1 MNYPH
6 APMELE
12 VRHLRLVSE
21 IAALGSVTRA
31 AERLHLTQSAISH
44 QLRDIESRLGTA
56 LFYRMGKR
64 MVVTPAG
71 ERVLRSATSILDD
84 LRRAE
89 EDIKQIAREGSG
101 ILRLCTQCNTGYHW
115 LPPLLKAFNSRYPR
129 VEVQIVADATARP
142 VEALLEGKLDLA
154 VLTQELD
161 DKRLH
166 LRPVF
171 RDELVLVVSPEHRL
185 ASRRQ
190 VPVTELAGEHLVIY
204 SSSRH
209 DSFAF
214 RRVLDPAGVEPARVS
229 HLMLTEAILE
239 MVKAN
244 LGVTI
249 IAKWSVLPAIQSGAV
264 RAVSI
269 APKGVYRQW
278 SAATVRGTDE
288 APHLTDFIQLLSA
301 QAMPAKM
308 VRSRIA

>member
-1 MNYPH
+1 MD
-6 APMELE
+6 LE

-21 IAALGSVTRA
+21 VASLGSVTRA

-44 QLRDIESRLGTA
+44 QLRDIESRLGTQ
-56 LFYRMGKR
+56 LFHRMGKR
-64 MVVTPAG
+64 MVPTPAG
-71 ERVLRSATSILDD
+71 ERVLRSAAAVLDD
-84 LRRAE
+84 LRRTE
-89 EDIKQIAREGSG
+89 EDIRQIAREGSG

-115 LPPLLKAFNSRYPR
+115 LPPLLKTFGARYPR
-129 VEVQIVADATARP
+129 VEVQIAVESTTRP

-154 VLTQELD
+154 VVTQELED
-161 DKRLH
+161 RRIAI
-166 LRPVF
+166 RPLF

-185 ASRRQ
+185 APRRH
-190 VPVTELAGEHLVIY
+190 VPVSELASEHLLLY

-249 IAKWSVLPAIQSGAV
+249 IAKWSVLPSIEAGTV
-264 RAVSI
+264 RALSLG
-269 APKGVYRQW
+269 PRGVFRQW
-278 SAATVRGTDE
+278 SAATVKGAAEPR
-288 APHLTDFIQLLSA
+288 HLSDFIALLSA
-301 QAMPAKM
+301 QSLPARM
-308 VRSRIA
+308 VRHRIA

>member
-1 MNYPH
+1 MD
-6 APMELE
+6 LE
-12 VRHLRLVSE
+12 VRHLRLVTE
-21 IAALGSVTRA
+21 VAAHGSVTRA

-71 ERVLRSATSILDD
+71 ERVLRSAAAILDD

-89 EDIKQIAREGSG
+89 EDVRQIAREGTG
-101 ILRLCTQCNTGYHW
+101 ILRMCTQCNTGYHW
-115 LPPLLKAFNSRYPR
+115 LPPLLKTFNERHPR
-129 VEVQIVADATARP
+129 VEIQVVVDATTRP
-142 VEALLEGKLDLA
+142 IDALLEGKLDLA
-154 VLTQELD
+154 VVTSEVD
-161 DKRLH
+161 DKRVAV
-166 LRPVF
+166 RPLF
-171 RDELVLVVSPEHRL
+171 RDEMVLVVSPEHRL
-185 ASRRQ
+185 AMRKH
-190 VPVTELAGEHLVIY
+190 VPASEIAAEHLVLY

-214 RRVLDPAGVEPARVS
+214 RRILEPAGVEPARVT

-249 IAKWSVLPAIQSGAV
+249 IARWSVLPAIRSGAV
-264 RAVSI
+264 RAISI
-269 APKGVYRQW
+269 GPKGVYRQW
-278 SAATVRGTDE
+278 SAATVKGAAEPR
-288 APHLTDFIQLLSA
+288 HLAEFIGLLSA
-301 QAMPAKM
+301 QSLPAKV

>member
-1 MNYPH
+1 MNYSH
-6 APMELE
+6 GPMELE

-21 IAALGSVTRA
+21 VAALGSVTRA

-44 QLRDIESRLGTA
+44 QLRDIESRLGTP
-56 LFYRMGKR
+56 LFHRLGKR

-71 ERVLRSATSILDD
+71 ERVLRSAATILDD

-101 ILRLCTQCNTGYHW
+101 ILRLCTQCNTGYYW
-115 LPPLLKAFNSRYPR
+115 LPPLLKAFNARFPR
-129 VEVQIVADATARP
+129 VEVQIAVDATTRP

-154 VLTQELD
+154 VLTHEVE
-161 DKRLH
+161 DKRL
-166 LRPVF
+166 LVQPVF
-171 RDELVLVVSPEHRL
+171 RDELVLLVSPEHRL

-190 VPVTELAGEHLVIY
+190 VPVSELASEHLVIY

-249 IAKWSVLPAIQSGAV
+249 IAKWSVLPAIQAGVV
-264 RAVSI
+264 RALSLG
-269 APKGVYRQW
+269 PKGVFRQW
-278 SAATVRGTDE
+278 SAATVRGTE
-288 APHLTDFIQLLSA
+288 TPRHVTEFIQLLSA
-301 QAMPAKM
+301 QALPAKV

>member
-1 MNYPH
+1 
-6 APMELE
+6 MELE

-21 IAALGSVTRA
+21 VASLGSVTRA

-89 EDIKQIAREGSG
+89 EDIRQIAREGSG

-115 LPPLLKAFNSRYPR
+115 LPPLLKTFNARHPR
-129 VEVQIVADATARP
+129 IEVQINVDATTRP

-154 VLTQELD
+154 LVTSEVD
-161 DKRLH
+161 DRNVVV
-166 LRPVF
+166 RPLF
-171 RDELVLVVSPEHRL
+171 HDEMVLVVNPDHRL
-185 ASRRQ
+185 AGRKQ
-190 VPVTELAGEHLVIY
+190 VAATELASEHLLLY

-249 IAKWSVLPAIQSGAV
+249 IAKWSVLPAITSGAV
-264 RAVSI
+264 RAISI
-269 APKGVYRQW
+269 SPKGMFRQW
-278 SAATVRGTDE
+278 SAATVKGAAEPR
-288 APHLTDFIQLLSA
+288 HLTDFIQLLSA
-301 QAMPAKM
+301 QALPAKLT
-308 VRSRIA
+308 RKRIA

>member
-1 MNYPH
+1 MD
-6 APMELE
+6 LE

-21 IAALGSVTRA
+21 VAAHGSVTRA

-44 QLRDIESRLGTA
+44 QLRDIESRLGTP

-71 ERVLRSATSILDD
+71 ERILRSASAILDD

-89 EDIKQIAREGSG
+89 EDIRQIAKEGAG

-115 LPPLLKAFNSRYPR
+115 LPPLLRTFNERYPH
-129 VEVQIVADATARP
+129 VEIQVVVDATTRP

-154 VLTQELD
+154 VVTSEVE
-161 DKRLH
+161 DKRIAV
-166 LRPVF
+166 RPLF
-171 RDELVLVVSPEHRL
+171 RDEMVLVVSPEHRL
-185 ASRRQ
+185 AGRRH
-190 VPVTELAGEHLVIY
+190 VPVTELSAEHLVIY

-209 DSFAF
+209 DSFTF
-214 RRVLDPAGVEPARVS
+214 QRVLQPAGVEPARVT

-244 LGVTI
+244 LGVTV
-249 IAKWSVLPAIQSGAV
+249 IAKWSVLPAIETGAV
-264 RAVSI
+264 RAISLG
-269 APKGVYRQW
+269 PKGVFRQW
-278 SAATVRGTDE
+278 SAATVKGAAESR
-288 APHLTDFIQLLSA
+288 HLTDFVQLLGA
-301 QAMPAKM
+301 QSLPARV

>member
-1 MNYPH
+1 MD
-6 APMELE
+6 LE

-21 IAALGSVTRA
+21 VAAHGSVTRA

-71 ERVLRSATSILDD
+71 ERVLRSASSILDD

-89 EDIKQIAREGSG
+89 EDIRQIAREGTG

-115 LPPLLKAFNSRYPR
+115 LPPLLKTFAARYPQ
-129 VEVQIVADATARP
+129 VEVQIAVEATTRP
-142 VEALLEGKLDLA
+142 IEALLEGKLDLA
-154 VLTQELD
+154 VVTHEID
-161 DKRLH
+161 DKRVH
-166 LRPVF
+166 TRPLF
-171 RDELVLVVSPEHRL
+171 RDELVLVVNPEHRL
-185 ASRRQ
+185 AGRRH
-190 VPVTELAGEHLVIY
+190 VPITELATEHLLIY

-209 DSFAF
+209 DSFVL

-264 RAVSI
+264 RAISLG
-269 APKGVYRQW
+269 PKGVFRQW
-278 SAATVRGTDE
+278 SAATVRGAAE
-288 APHLTDFIQLLSA
+288 PRHLIDFIQLLSTPSL
-301 QAMPAKM
+301 PAKA
-308 VRSRIA
+308 VRHRIA